1 MQLIYKCQLFLV
13 HTGLAGTGY
22 AVEQSISY
30 QLEAGCTV
38 CSKVQISTLTISNA
52 VSLEAGYSVSTLTIS
67 IMHIGI
73 GRSRKCDGVLR
84 V

>member
-13 HTGLAGTGY
+13 HSGLAGTGY
-22 AVEQSISY
+22 AVEWSISY

-52 VSLEAGYSVSTLTIS
+52 Y
-67 IMHIGI
+67 
-73 GRSRKCDGVLR
+73 RYR
-84 V
+84 